1 MRHHRREKK
10 FGRTTE
16 HRKAMFRNQL
26 NSLIEHEKI
35 RTTDAKA
42 KELRRFA
49 DRIITLGK
57 EGIGA
62 DKVKQYTLRQR
73 AFARLRSEASI
84 TKLFDV
90 LAPRF
95 KDRQGGYTRIVKL
108 GRRAGDAAP
117 VSLIEFLPAEAQGG
131 AKKKPAKRRTTGEK
145 AAKAAAP
152 KAKKPSTKK
161 EEAAKAE

>member
-10 FGRTTE
+10 FGRSTE

-26 NSLIEHEKI
+26 NSLIDHEKI

-62 DKVKQYTLRQR
+62 DKVVQYTLRQR
-73 AFARLRSEASI
+73 AFAKLRSEVSVK
-84 TKLFDV
+84 KLFDV

-95 KDRQGGYTRIVKL
+95 KDRQGGYTRIIKL
-108 GRRAGDAAP
+108 GTRAGDAAK
-117 VSLIEFLPAEAQGG
+117 VSLIEFLPAETAGG
-131 AKKKPAKRRTTGEK
+131 AKKKPAKRRAAAGDK
-145 AAKAAAP
+145 AKAAP
-152 KAKKPSTKK
+152 KAKKASTKK
-161 EEAAKAE
+161 EAEAKAE